1 MPSAYLL
8 PNGRQQFFNPL
19 TGAFL
24 AGGSVYTYAAGTSTP
39 QTTWQDGNQ
48 STANANPLTL
58 DASGSANM
66 FWSGDY
72 KVSVFDALGNLVY
85 TQDNITTTALTAGQI
100 PGTSTNDNA
109 SAGNVGELLSAA
121 AGNSLSNGVPANLTS
136 ISLSAGDWFVW
147 GNASFVPGV
156 IQADIFTCG
165 INTVSATLP
174 TSPNF
179 SQIFTTTVG
188 SNAATVLA
196 VPQRISIAGTTSVYM
211 VAEANFASGTCS
223 ATANLFAERRR

>member
-39 QTTWQDGNQ
+39 QSTWQDGNQ
-48 STANANPLTL
+48 VTPNANPLTL
-58 DASGSANM
+58 DAFGSANM

-85 TQDNITTTALTAGQI
+85 TQDNITTTALTPGQI
-100 PGTSTNDNA
+100 PGTATNDNA
-109 SAGNVGELLSAA
+109 LAGNVGELITAT
-121 AGNSLSNGVPANLTS
+121 AGIALSNGVAANVTS
-136 ISLSAGDWFVW
+136 ISLTAGDWYVW
-147 GNASFVPGV
+147 GNASFVPSV
-156 IQADIFTCG
+156 NAADIFTCG

-174 TSPNF
+174 ASPQF
-179 SQIFTTTVG
+179 SQVFTTTVG
-188 SNAATVLA
+188 ANAATVPA
-196 VPQRISIAGTTSVYM
+196 VPQRISIGGTTTVYL
-211 VAEANFASGTCS
+211 VIEANFASGTCS
-223 ATANLFAERRR
+223 GTGTLSAERRR